1 MDFESVSRVWL
12 GFTLAATT
20 LLALGS
26 WYFLFP
32 MLPHQRNRAVPWSGT
47 EVVVGLIV
55 VLILWPATVSE
66 ILDLT
71 RVYPRLSGDTEALKV
86 LQTRR
91 DAWLAMIAFPFQ
103 VLTLLYLLY
112 ALSGTRPYQ
121 LGLSLR
127 NFRRNVLIGMVG
139 ALIFSPFVYAL
150 LFLVVWCYTH
160 LAGGEPQEHPLT
172 VLGESE
178 PWIIVVPAVLVAPIL
193 EELLFRGL
201 LQRWLLRR
209 SWGGGAAMIGAGV
222 MAILTQL
229 TRLYD
234 AVVHGNLPSY
244 YRALGPLFF
253 VLLMTPPFLLLRR
266 VPRYRTAS
274 TLYAVALL
282 FAAAHSFA
290 WPQPV
295 PLFVLGLG
303 LGYIAYR
310 TQNLLGSMVMHALF
324 NAIACVF
331 LLGAYY
337 EKPAPETKGTDATT
351 AVWVSRAATS
361 SGVPTSWLPRRMY
374 ARAIGPKRGDNTE
387 EVTWPT
393 SLPSR
398 SSLVPAGTTPPESR
412 TPVSTQL
419 AWPRSRAM
427 TIGSCPR

>member
-1 MDFESVSRVWL
+1 
-12 GFTLAATT
+12 
-20 LLALGS
+20 
-26 WYFLFP
+26 
-32 MLPHQRNRAVPWSGT
+32 MLPRQRNRAVPWSGM

-55 VLILWPATVSE
+55 VLILWPAALSE
-66 ILDLT
+66 VLDKT
-71 RVYPRLSGDTEALKV
+71 GFYPRLTGDTEAAKV

-127 NFRRNVLIGMVG
+127 DLGRNYLIGMVG
-139 ALIFSPFVYAL
+139 AVIFSPFVYAL

-172 VLGESE
+172 VLGERE
-178 PWIIVVPAVLVAPIL
+178 PWMIVVPAVVVAPIL

-209 SWGGGAAMIGAGV
+209 TWGGNAAMIGAGV
-222 MAILTQL
+222 MAMLTQL
-229 TRLYD
+229 NRLTEAIAHSD
-234 AVVHGNLPSY
+234 VPAY
-244 YRALGPLFF
+244 YRALSPLLF
-253 VLLMTPPFLLLRR
+253 VLLMTAPFLLLRR
-266 VPRYRTAS
+266 VSRYRITS

-295 PLFVLGLG
+295 PLFALGVG

-310 TQNLLGSMVMHALF
+310 TQNLIGSMVMHALF
-324 NAIACVF
+324 NAIACAF
-331 LLGAYY
+331 LLGAHYV
-337 EKPAPETKGTDATT
+337 KPEPETKGTDATT
-351 AVWVSRAATS
+351 AVWVSPAAAS
-361 SGVPTSWLPRRMY
+361 NRVPGSWLPRRMY
-374 ARAIGPKRGDNTE
+374 ARAIAPKRGDSTE

-398 SSLVPAGTTPPESR
+398 RSLVPEGTTAPESW